1 MRPSIL
7 YMTHRVPW
15 PPDRG
20 DRIRTWNVL
29 RYLSTRANV
38 DLACLADE
46 PVSEETMAELR
57 RVTRRLAVI
66 PHSGKKRYVTGL
78 VSMLT
83 GRTVTEGLF
92 DCASMRTVLEDWSES
107 EEYDAVMASSSG
119 IAKYLKQDYLTRP
132 AQWVDLIDVDS
143 QKWFDYSK
151 AARFPMSLIYKLE
164 GKRLR
169 AVEKSLAKRCDQL
182 LVVSEAERDLF
193 RSFCRTDK
201 IAAVSNGVDS
211 IYFAPS
217 KNVQVDECSCV
228 FVGVMNYK
236 PNADAAIW
244 FVRNVWT
251 QIRERYPNA
260 VFRIV
265 GKSPTAEVQAL
276 AAVPGVEVTGS
287 VADVRPWLHRS
298 TCAVVPLHIARGIQN
313 KVLEAMACGRPVIC
327 SPAPL
332 RGLAAEPGLHLLQ
345 ADAADEW
352 VDAVSGVF
360 ADRNLQQELGM
371 AGAAFVQLHHS
382 WDQCLS
388 HLDRMLKRPS
398 KKQKSKSEVAK

>member
-1 MRPSIL
+1 MRPSVL
-7 YMTHRVPW
+7 YITHRVPW

-46 PVSEETMAELR
+46 PVSDETMAELR

-66 PHSGKKRYVTGL
+66 PHSGRKRYVTGL
-78 VSMLT
+78 FSLLT
-83 GRTVTEGLF
+83 GNTVTEGLF
-92 DCASMRTVLEDWSES
+92 NCPSLRTLLDDWSES

-119 IAKYLKQDYLTRP
+119 IAGYLKRDYLTRP

-151 AARFPMSLIYKLE
+151 AASFPMSLVYKLE
-164 GKRLR
+164 GRRLR
-169 AVEKSLAKRCDQL
+169 AVEKRLARRCDQL
-182 LVVSEAERDLF
+182 LVVSDAERDLF

-201 IAAVSNGVDS
+201 IKAVGNGVDS
-211 IYFAPS
+211 SYFAPAR
-217 KNVQVDECSCV
+217 NIQVEDCSCV

-244 FVRNVWT
+244 FVRNVWSK
-251 QIRERYPNA
+251 IRERYPDA
-260 VFRIV
+260 KFRIV

-287 VADVRPWLHRS
+287 VPDVRPWLHRS

-332 RGLAAEPGLHLLQ
+332 KGLAAEPGLHLLQ
-345 ADAADEW
+345 ADAAEEW
-352 VDAVSGVF
+352 VDAVSRVF

-371 AGAAFVQLHHS
+371 SGAAFVQLHHS
-382 WDQCLS
+382 WDHCLS
-388 HLDRMLKRPS
+388 PLDRMLEHQ
-398 KKQKSKSEVAK
+398 QKTRKSESEVAK

>member
-1 MRPSIL
+1 MRPSVL
-7 YMTHRVPW
+7 YITHRVPW

-46 PVSEETMAELR
+46 PVSDETMKELQ

-66 PHSGKKRYVTGL
+66 PHSGKQRYVTGL
-78 VSMLT
+78 FSLLT
-83 GRTVTEGLF
+83 GNTVTEGLF
-92 DCASMRTVLEDWSES
+92 DCASMRTLLDDWSES

-119 IAKYLKQDYLTRP
+119 IAGYLKREYLARP
-132 AQWVDLIDVDS
+132 VQWVDLIDVDS

-169 AVEKSLAKRCDQL
+169 AVEKRLARRCEQL
-182 LVVSEAERDLF
+182 LVVSDAERDLF
-193 RSFCRTDK
+193 RSFCQTDK
-201 IAAVSNGVDS
+201 IKAVGNGVDS

-217 KNVQVDECSCV
+217 TNVHVDECSCV

-244 FVRNVWT
+244 FVRNVWS
-251 QIRERYPNA
+251 QIRGRYPHA

-265 GKSPTAEVQAL
+265 GKSPTAEVRAL

-287 VADVRPWLHRS
+287 VPDVRPWLHRS

-332 RGLAAEPGLHLLQ
+332 KGLAAEPGLHLLQ
-345 ADAADEW
+345 ADVASEW
-352 VDAVSGVF
+352 VESVSRVF

-382 WDQCLS
+382 WDHCLS
-388 HLDRMLKRPS
+388 PLDRMLECR
-398 KKQKSKSEVAK
+398 QKTQKLESGVAK

>member
-1 MRPSIL
+1 MRPSVL
-7 YMTHRVPW
+7 YITHRVPW

-46 PVSEETMAELR
+46 PVSDETMSELQ

-66 PHSGKKRYVTGL
+66 PHSGKSRYITGL
-78 VSMLT
+78 FSLLT
-83 GRTVTEGLF
+83 GNTVTEGLF
-92 DCASMRTVLEDWSES
+92 DSSSLRTVLEDWSES

-119 IAKYLKQDYLTRP
+119 IAGYLKREYLTRP

-169 AVEKSLAKRCDQL
+169 AVEKRLAKRCDQL

-193 RSFCRTDK
+193 RTFCQTDK
-201 IAAVSNGVDS
+201 IKAVGNGVDS

-217 KNVQVDECSCV
+217 TNVQVDECSCV

-244 FVRNVWT
+244 FVRNVWS
-251 QIRERYPNA
+251 QIRGRYPNA

-265 GKSPTAEVQAL
+265 GKSPTAEVRAL

-287 VADVRPWLHRS
+287 VPDVRPWLHRS

-332 RGLAAEPGLHLLQ
+332 KGLAAEPGLHLLQ
-345 ADAADEW
+345 ADVASEW
-352 VDAVSGVF
+352 VESVSRVF

-382 WDQCLS
+382 WDHCLS
-388 HLDRMLKRPS
+388 PLDRMLERRQKA
-398 KKQKSKSEVAK
+398 QKSESGVAK